1 MRQLSPDGVFRC
13 FDQRSL
19 HRNLPSLTICEK
31 VGETMNKV
39 MAMPIR
45 AARYSVS
52 QVGAGP
58 YIAAIFLSAA
68 LVFLVQPMFAKMAT
82 PLLGG
87 APNVWNVSL
96 VCFQAALLLGYA
108 YAHLLNHFVTSLRAQ
123 VGIHAAFL
131 VSAALVL
138 PFQLSGALGDPNP
151 SQPTLWLIG
160 VFALSIAPPFAV
172 IAATAPLIQSWY
184 SRSGRADAHDPYHL
198 YGASNIGSLIG
209 LLAYPL
215 LLEPLLPL
223 AAQTFSWSI
232 GYGALAILLIAS
244 GLIAFSTGGGAAP
257 AIAAAV
263 ETAEGSRASGAG
275 RWQQRFWWLACAF
288 VPSSLL
294 VGVTTH
300 ISTDIASVPFL
311 WVAPLVIYITSFII
325 VFAKRPAVSLEQ
337 SNRLLPLGVAT
348 AAVGLSSI
356 ASPPIIVGLIMHLLV
371 LFLAAVLAHG
381 AMAEDRPEAKRL
393 TEFYLIMSLGGVL
406 GGAFNALLAPVLF
419 DSVIEYPLMLLAILL
434 IRPGLRWMGEGRTRI
449 WSLLAV
455 VALCGALVLRMA
467 DATGATTV
475 FRILHFIAIISIVF
489 TGNSRLGPM
498 IAAACAF
505 GISAIG
511 NPVGAGYSE
520 RGFFGV
526 VKILELED
534 VRVLMHGTT
543 SHGSQF
549 KTPEKALQPTTY
561 YASQTPIGQI
571 FETHL
576 APGSVGVVGLG
587 TGSVACYMQPDQSYV
602 YYEIDPLV
610 VKFAKNPE
618 HFTYLSECSPTAEII
633 LGDGR
638 LNLAAQPAGKH
649 SLLLIDAF
657 SSDSIPV
664 HLLTVEAVELYLS
677 RLTEDGLL
685 VMHISNRHLDLSR
698 IVARIAEQIGVP
710 AYYQFYVADENAI
723 SDFGA
728 ASSQVVVLARSESAL
743 DAIKDDA
750 RWSLLVSDGKRAW
763 RDDYSNVIGAILAKH
778 K

>member
-1 MRQLSPDGVFRC
+1 
-13 FDQRSL
+13 
-19 HRNLPSLTICEK
+19 
-31 VGETMNKV
+31 MNNV
-39 MAMPIR
+39 MAAPIR

-52 QVGAGP
+52 QIGAGP

-123 VGIHAAFL
+123 IGIHAAFL

-138 PFQLSGALGDPNP
+138 PFQLSGALGDPDP

-184 SRSGRADAHDPYHL
+184 SRSGRDDAHDPYHL

-223 AAQTFSWSI
+223 AAQTISWSI
-232 GYGALAILLIAS
+232 GYGALAVLLVAS
-244 GLIAFSTGGGAAP
+244 GLIAYSTGGGAAP
-257 AIAAAV
+257 AIAAAA
-263 ETAEGSRASGAG
+263 ETAEDSRLSKTG

-337 SNRLLPLGVAT
+337 SNRLLPLGVAI
-348 AAVGLSSI
+348 AALGLSSI
-356 ASPPIIVGLIMHLLV
+356 ASPPIIVGLAIHLLV
-371 LFLAAVLAHG
+371 LLLAALVAHG
-381 AMAEDRPEAKRL
+381 AMAEDRPEANRL

-419 DSVIEYPLMLLAILL
+419 SSVIEYPLMLLAILL
-434 IRPGLRWMGEGRTRI
+434 IRPGLRWMGKGRTRV
-449 WSLLAV
+449 WSLVAIA
-455 VALCGALVLRMA
+455 ALCGAVLLHTLKGTHA
-467 DATGATTV
+467 DTV
-475 FRILHFIAIISIVF
+475 IAYRTLQFIAIISIVF
-489 TGNSRLGPM
+489 AANCRLGPV
-498 IAAACAF
+498 IAAACSF
-505 GISAIG
+505 GISALG
-511 NPVGAGYSE
+511 NPLSAGIAD

-526 VKILELED
+526 VKVVERGE

-543 SHGSQF
+543 NHGSQYLA
-549 KTPEKALQPTTY
+549 PEKALEPTTY
-561 YASQTPIGQI
+561 YAPETPIGQI
-571 FETHL
+571 FKTHFK
-576 APGSVGVVGLG
+576 PGNIGVVGLG
-587 TGSVACYMQPDQSYV
+587 TGSVACYAQPGQSYV

-610 VKFAKNPE
+610 VKYAKNPA
-618 HFTYLSECSPTAEII
+618 HFTYLSKCTPNAEII

-638 LNLAAQPAGKH
+638 LNLAAEPAGMYD
-649 SLLLIDAF
+649 LLLIDAF
-657 SSDSIPV
+657 SSDSVPV
-664 HLLTVEAVELYLS
+664 HLMTVEAVDLYLS
-677 RLTEDGLL
+677 RLSEDGVL

-698 IVARIAEQIGVP
+698 IVARIADNLGVS
-710 AYYQFYVADENAI
+710 AHYQFYTADHPGAR
-723 SDFGA
+723 DFA
-728 ASSQVVVLARSESAL
+728 VTSSQVVVLARSESAL
-743 DAIKDDA
+743 EAIKDDA
-750 RWSLLVSDGKRAW
+750 RWSLLESDGKRAW

>member
-1 MRQLSPDGVFRC
+1 VVRVL
-13 FDQRSL
+13 DQRSL
-19 HRNLPSLTICEK
+19 HLNLSSLMIGEK
-31 VGETMNKV
+31 VGKSMNKV
-39 MAMPIR
+39 VAQPIR

-52 QVGAGP
+52 QIGAGP
-58 YIAAIFLSAA
+58 YVAAIFLSAA

-108 YAHLLNHFVTSLRAQ
+108 YAHLLNHFVTSLRKQ
-123 VGIHAAFL
+123 VGIHAALL

-138 PFQLSGALGDPNP
+138 PFQLSGALGDPDP

-223 AAQTFSWSI
+223 AAQTVSWSI
-232 GYGALAILLIAS
+232 GYGALAVLLIAS
-244 GLIAFSTGGGAAP
+244 GLIAYSTGGGAAP
-257 AIAAAV
+257 ALAATTV
-263 ETAEGSRASGAG
+263 EPNAESIRESKSGL
-275 RWQQRFWWLACAF
+275 WKQRLWWLACAF

-311 WVAPLVIYITSFII
+311 WVAPLVIYISTFII
-325 VFAKRPAVSLEQ
+325 VFAKRPIISLEQ
-337 SNRLLPLGVAT
+337 SNRLLPLG
-348 AAVGLSSI
+348 AAIAALGLSAI
-356 ASPPIIVGLIMHLLV
+356 TSPPIIVGLAIHLLV
-371 LFLAAVLAHG
+371 LFLAALVAHG
-381 AMAEDRPEAKRL
+381 AMADDRPEAKRL

-419 DSVIEYPLMLLAILL
+419 SSVIEYPLMLLAILL
-434 IRPGLRWMGEGRTRI
+434 IRPNLRWMGEGRTRV

-455 VALCGALVLRMA
+455 AALCGALVLQMLGVT
-467 DATGATTV
+467 DAPTIY
-475 FRILHFIAIISIVF
+475 RILHFIAIISIVF
-489 TGNSRLGPM
+489 AAKSRMGPV

-511 NPVGAGYSE
+511 NPVGAGISD

-526 VKILELED
+526 VKIVDREG

-549 KTPEKALQPTTY
+549 LAAEKALQPTTY
-561 YASQTPIGQI
+561 YATETPIGQV
-571 FETHL
+571 FNTHHT
-576 APGSVGVVGLG
+576 PGNVGVVGLG
-587 TGSVACYMQPDQSYV
+587 TGSVACYAQPDQAYV

-610 VKFAKNPE
+610 VKYAKDPAQ
-618 HFTYLSECSPTAEII
+618 FTYLSECTPDAEII

-638 LNLAAQPAGKH
+638 LNLAAEPAGMYN
-649 SLLLIDAF
+649 LLLIDAF

-664 HLLTVEAVELYLS
+664 HLMTVEAVELYLS
-677 RLTEDGLL
+677 RLSDDGLL

-698 IVARIAEQIGVP
+698 IVARIADQLGVA
-710 AYYQFYVADENAI
+710 AYYQFYTANDDTNNAT
-723 SDFGA
+723 GA
-728 ASSQVVVLARSESAL
+728 ASSQVVILARSERAL
-743 DAIKDDA
+743 DAIKADS
-750 RWSLLVSDGKRAW
+750 RWSLLETDGKRAW

>member
-1 MRQLSPDGVFRC
+1 
-13 FDQRSL
+13 
-19 HRNLPSLTICEK
+19 
-31 VGETMNKV
+31 MNNV
-39 MAMPIR
+39 MAAPIR

-52 QVGAGP
+52 QIGAGP

-123 VGIHAAFL
+123 IGIHAAFL
-131 VSAALVL
+131 VSAAFVL
-138 PFQLSGALGDPNP
+138 PFQLSGALGDPDP

-223 AAQTFSWSI
+223 AAQTISWSV

-244 GLIAFSTGGGAAP
+244 GLIAYSTGGGVAP
-257 AIAAAV
+257 AIAAAA
-263 ETAEGSRASGAG
+263 ETAEDSRLSKAG

-337 SNRLLPLGVAT
+337 SNRLLPLGVAIV
-348 AAVGLSSI
+348 ALGLSSI
-356 ASPPIIVGLIMHLLV
+356 ASPPIIVGLAIHLLV
-371 LFLAAVLAHG
+371 LFLAALVAHG
-381 AMAEDRPEAKRL
+381 AMAEDRPEANRL

-419 DSVIEYPLMLLAILL
+419 SSVIEYPLMLLAVLL
-434 IRPGLRWMGEGRTRI
+434 IRPNLRWMGNGRTRV
-449 WSLLAV
+449 WSL
-455 VALCGALVLRMA
+455 VAIAGLCGAVLLHTLQGTHS
-467 DATGATTV
+467 DTV
-475 FRILHFIAIISIVF
+475 IAYRTLQFIAIISIVF
-489 TGNSRLGPM
+489 AANCRLGPV
-498 IAAACAF
+498 IAAACSF
-505 GISAIG
+505 GISALG
-511 NPVGAGYSE
+511 NPLSAGIAD

-526 VKILELED
+526 VKVVERGE

-543 SHGSQF
+543 NHGSQYLA
-549 KTPEKALQPTTY
+549 PEKALEPTTY
-561 YASQTPIGQI
+561 YAPETPIGQI
-571 FETHL
+571 FKTHFK
-576 APGSVGVVGLG
+576 PGNVGVVGLG
-587 TGSVACYMQPDQSYV
+587 TGSVACYAQPGQSYV

-610 VKFAKNPE
+610 VKYAKNPA
-618 HFTYLSECSPTAEII
+618 HFTYLSKCTPNAEII

-638 LNLAAQPAGKH
+638 LNLAAEPAGRYD
-649 SLLLIDAF
+649 LLLIDAF
-657 SSDSIPV
+657 SSDSVPV
-664 HLLTVEAVELYLS
+664 HLMTVEAVDLYLS
-677 RLTEDGLL
+677 RLSEDGLL

-698 IVARIAEQIGVP
+698 IVARIADSLGVS
-710 AYYQFYVADENAI
+710 AHYQFYTADNPGAR
-723 SDFGA
+723 DFA
-728 ASSQVVVLARSESAL
+728 VTSSQVVVLARSESAL
-743 DAIKDDA
+743 EAIKDDA
-750 RWSLLVSDGKRAW
+750 RWSLLESDGKRAW